1 MRMKSGNRLL
11 GVGIGMFVLGLLL
24 LLMHAWQRQRLGN
37 ARDSVRDRI
46 DVLEAFVAQA
56 DSNTMTAQEIYY
68 LGSQLDSVSSDLLA
82 VERESDSPWSALN
95 VSFMSYIAC
104 SLIGSVLMIVGS
116 LRLRRS
122 RKPTVTGPQD
132 D

>member
-1 MRMKSGNRLL
+1 MKSGNRLL

-56 DSNTMTAQEIYY
+56 DSSTMTAQEIHQ
-68 LGSQLDSVSSDLLA
+68 LRNQLDSVSSDLLA
-82 VERESDSPWSALN
+82 VERESDSP
-95 VSFMSYIAC
+95 
-104 SLIGSVLMIVGS
+104 
-116 LRLRRS
+116 
-122 RKPTVTGPQD
+122 
-132 D
+132 